1 MQRTR
6 ERGAIEGRKKHV
18 RMAKHSTCAISKREL
33 EEKYL
38 TQEKCSPNRS
48 GSRTSERP
56 REEEGEGEGGREINK
71 STIGIYAC
79 ISDERAGG

>member
-1 MQRTR
+1 
-6 ERGAIEGRKKHV
+6 
-18 RMAKHSTCAISKREL
+18 MAKHSTCAISKREL
-33 EEKYL
+33 EEKCL

-56 REEEGEGEGGREINK
+56 RGERETNK

-79 ISDERAGG
+79 ISDERAGGGVAGAKRVV